1 MVERLTVNQDVAG
14 SIPAMPVM
22 STLVQK
28 PMSAMEEQKLA
39 VDIIICSR
47 QTSLG
52 TVRERYN
59 KVRMNYTNTATKIVQ
74 SVSGC
79 CELTVSDSSLMAELP
94 RSRKCKN
101 KDGAHE
107 LF

>member
-1 MVERLTVNQDVAG
+1 
-14 SIPAMPVM
+14 MPVM

-28 PMSAMEEQKLA
+28 PMSAMGEQKLA
-39 VDIIICSR
+39 VDIIIYSR
-47 QTSLG
+47 QTSIRM
-52 TVRERYN
+52 VRERYN
-59 KVRMNYTNTATKIVQ
+59 KVRMNYTNIVTKIIQ
-74 SVSGC
+74 SVSRC
-79 CELTVSDSSLMAELP
+79 YELTVSDSSLMAELS

>member
-1 MVERLTVNQDVAG
+1 
-14 SIPAMPVM
+14 M

-39 VDIIICSR
+39 VDIIIYSR
-47 QTSLG
+47 QTSIG
-52 TVRERYN
+52 MVRERYN
-59 KVRMNYTNTATKIVQ
+59 KVRMNCTNTATKAVQ
-74 SVSGC
+74 AVGRC
-79 CELTVSDSSLMAELP
+79 CVLTVSDSSLMAELP

>member
-1 MVERLTVNQDVAG
+1 M
-14 SIPAMPVM
+14 
-22 STLVQK
+22 
-28 PMSAMEEQKLA
+28 
-39 VDIIICSR
+39 
-47 QTSLG
+47 
-52 TVRERYN
+52 VREQYN
-59 KVRMNYTNTATKIVQ
+59 KARMNCTNTATKAVQ